1 MNRKMMTKKGA
12 VLILSLILI
21 LSVVFILKSFSS
33 KKHMELRLIAV
44 VYGKEE
50 INIPLKANMQEQDY
64 TLSNNMVV
72 TVKGESVWIKKSDCK
87 NQVCVHSGILCK
99 AGDIAVCVPNKT
111 IIEIKGDSAL
121 VDAKTG

>member
-21 LSVVFILKSFSS
+21 LSVVLILKSFSS

-50 INIPLKANMQEQDY
+50 INIPLKANRQEKDY

-111 IIEIKGDSAL
+111 IIEIKGDSVL

>member
-12 VLILSLILI
+12 VLISSIILI
-21 LSVVFILKSFSS
+21 LSVVLILKSFSS
-33 KKHMELRLIAV
+33 KKHMELRLVAV

-50 INIPLKANMQEQDY
+50 INIPLKANMQEKDY

-87 NQVCVHSGILCK
+87 NQVCVHSEILCK

-111 IIEIKGDSAL
+111 IIEIKGDSVL

>member
-12 VLILSLILI
+12 VLISSIILI
-21 LSVVFILKSFSS
+21 LSVVLILKSFSS
-33 KKHMELRLIAV
+33 KKHMELRLVAV

-50 INIPLKANMQEQDY
+50 INIPLKANMQEKDY

-111 IIEIKGDSAL
+111 IIEIKGDSVL